1 MGRNGRQNIM
11 YLNKLNLAKVNIIM
25 GTYINDTKAY
35 SIVEVAEQHHNVSS
49 KVVRRSLLGATEMA
63 S

>member
-1 MGRNGRQNIM
+1 M

-35 SIVEVAEQHHNVSS
+35 SIVEVAEQHRNVSS
-49 KVVRRSLLGATEMA
+49 KVVRRSLLGATELA